1 MTARPDPLPIRP
13 RGPVAVRLRPPGSRS
28 IANRA
33 LAAAALARGQS
44 KLCGITASDDTLAMR
59 EGLAAL
65 GVQIER
71 LPQRGALR
79 RWAARAFGAGAE
91 GETWR
96 VWGRAGRLRAPQ
108 SAAGA
113 IDVGASG
120 TTARFLS
127 AAAALADGPVTLD
140 GSPRMRQRPIAELA
154 EALRELGAQVEV
166 LGEAGCPPLRVTGGG
181 GAGESNGAGEPGGP
195 GSGGGLRGGEALV
208 DARRSSQFVS
218 ALLLAAPCAARG
230 AKLRLR
236 DGALVS
242 RPFVDLTLQVMRAF
256 GATPHWCAAGGANE
270 SAEAE
275 HQRGG
280 GPDGPG
286 GGLALRVPPT
296 GYRGARFAV
305 EPDAQAAVYAFTAA
319 AISGGSATALGLP
332 GHSLQADLGVLGAL
346 QEMGCQVQ
354 RGRRSIRLRGPQ
366 WKKGERLRGIE
377 VDGNAW
383 PDAVLALAVAA
394 LFAEGPTTIRGIAHL
409 RLKESDRLAAL
420 ETELRRLGADAR
432 AGADHLHIAPTPV
445 QKLRGA
451 TLHTYDD
458 HRMAMSLALAGLRIP
473 GVRIQNPGCVAKT
486 WPGFFEALESW

>member
-1 MTARPDPLPIRP
+1 MKGRPDPLPIRP
-13 RGPVAVRLRPPGSRS
+13 RGPVAARLRPPGSRS

-33 LAAAALARGQS
+33 LAAAALAQGQS
-44 KLCGITASDDTLAMR
+44 RLCGITASDDTLAMR

-71 LPQRGALR
+71 LPQARGAR
-79 RWAARAFGAGAE
+79 RLAGRIFGAGAGQ

-108 SAAGA
+108 SA

-154 EALRELGAQVEV
+154 EALRELGALVEI
-166 LGEAGCPPLRVTGGG
+166 LGEAGCPPLRVTGG
-181 GAGESNGAGEPGGP
+181 AGEPD
-195 GSGGGLRGGEALV
+195 SAGGLRGGEAQV
-208 DARRSSQFVS
+208 DASRSSQFVS

-236 DGALVS
+236 HGALVS

-256 GATPHWCAAGGANE
+256 GAAPHWCAGGSASE

-275 HQRGG
+275 RQCGG
-280 GPDGPG
+280 ET
-286 GGLALRVPPT
+286 ALRVPPT
-296 GYRGARFAV
+296 GYRGTRFAV
-305 EPDAQAAVYAFTAA
+305 EPDAQAAVYAFAAA

-332 GHSLQADLGVLGAL
+332 GHSLQADLGVLDAF

-377 VDGNAW
+377 IDGNAW

-420 ETELRRLGADAR
+420 ETELQRLGADAR
-432 AGADHLHIAPTPV
+432 AGADHLHIAPSPAR
-445 QKLRGA
+445 KLRGA

-458 HRMAMSLALAGLRIP
+458 HRMAMSLALAGLRLP
-473 GVRIQNPGCVAKT
+473 GVRIRNPGCVAKT

>member
-140 GSPRMRQRPIAELA
+140 GSSRMRQRPIAELA

-195 GSGGGLRGGEALV
+195 GSAGGLRGGEALV

-256 GATPHWCAAGGANE
+256 GATPHWCAEG
-270 SAEAE
+270 
-275 HQRGG
+275 
-280 GPDGPG
+280 
-286 GGLALRVPPT
+286 LRVPPT

-346 QEMGCQVQ
+346 QEMGCQVK

-366 WKKGERLRGIE
+366 WKKGGRLRGIE
-377 VDGNAW
+377 VNGNAW

-420 ETELRRLGADAR
+420 ETELQRLGADAR
-432 AGADHLHIAPTPV
+432 ADADHLHIAPTPV

>member
-1 MTARPDPLPIRP
+1 MKGWPDPLPIRP
-13 RGPVAVRLRPPGSRS
+13 RGPVAARLRPPGSRS

-44 KLCGITASDDTLAMR
+44 QLCGITASDDTLAMR
-59 EGLAAL
+59 AGLAAL

-71 LPQRGALR
+71 LPRARGAR
-79 RWAARAFGAGAE
+79 RLAGRIFGAGAGAGGQ

-96 VWGRAGRLRAPQ
+96 VWGRGGRLRAPQ
-108 SAAGA
+108 SA

-127 AAAALADGPVTLD
+127 AAAALADGSVTLD

-154 EALRELGAQVEV
+154 QALRELGAQVEI
-166 LGEAGCPPLRVTGGG
+166 LGEAGCPPLRVTGG
-181 GAGESNGAGEPGGP
+181 AD
-195 GSGGGLRGGEALV
+195 GLRGGEAQV

-236 DGALVS
+236 QGALVS
-242 RPFVDLTLQVMRAF
+242 RPFVALTLQVMRAF
-256 GATPHWCAAGGANE
+256 GATPHWCE
-270 SAEAE
+270 T
-275 HQRGG
+275 
-280 GPDGPG
+280 
-286 GGLALRVPPT
+286 ALRVPPT
-296 GYRGARFAV
+296 GYQGARFAV
-305 EPDAQAAVYAFTAA
+305 EPDAQAAVYAFAAA

-332 GHSLQADLGVLGAL
+332 GHSLQADLGVLDAL
-346 QEMGCQVQ
+346 QAMGCQVR
-354 RGRRSIRLRGPQ
+354 RGRRSIRLRGPDRN
-366 WKKGERLRGIE
+366 KGERLRGIE
-377 VDGNAW
+377 VNGNAW

-432 AGADHLHIAPTPV
+432 AGADHLHIAPPPERERERT
-445 QKLRGA
+445 LRGA

-473 GVRIQNPGCVAKT
+473 GVRIRNPGCVAKT

>member
-1 MTARPDPLPIRP
+1 MTTRPKQLS
-13 RGPVAVRLRPPGSRS
+13 GPPQIRLRASEPDRRFLRLFERRPPALELPGSRS

-33 LAAAALARGQS
+33 LVAAALAEGKS
-44 KLCGITASDDTLAMR
+44 KLAGITACDDTLAMC
-59 EGLAAL
+59 EGLKAL
-65 GVQIER
+65 GVQIEHF
-71 LPQRGALR
+71 PRGKSLR
-79 RWAARAFGAGAE
+79 
-91 GETWR
+91 ETWQ
-96 VWGRAGRLRAPQ
+96 VTGLAGGLRAPQ
-108 SAAGA
+108 AA

-154 EALRELGAQVEV
+154 EALRELGAQVEI
-166 LGEAGCPPLRVTGGG
+166 LGEAGCPPLRVTGAGG
-181 GAGESNGAGEPGGP
+181 VGA
-195 GSGGGLRGGEALV
+195 GGLRGGEALV
-208 DARRSSQFVS
+208 DASRSSQFVS
-218 ALLLAAPCAARG
+218 ALLLAAPCAASG

-236 DGALVS
+236 RGALVS

-256 GATPHWCAAGGANE
+256 GATPQWCADEDAGESANG

-275 HQRGG
+275 RQHEGG
-280 GPDGPG
+280 EA
-286 GGLALRVPPT
+286 ALRVPPT

-305 EPDAQAAVYAFTAA
+305 EPDAQAAVYAFAAA

-332 GHSLQADLGVLGAL
+332 GHSAQADLGVLGAL
-346 QEMGCQVQ
+346 QEMGCEVK
-354 RGRRSIRLRGPQ
+354 RRRRSIRLRGPRNG
-366 WKKGERLRGIE
+366 KLRGIE

-432 AGADHLHIAPTPV
+432 AGADHLHIAPAPT
-445 QKLRGA
+445 LRGA
-451 TLHTYDD
+451 DLHTYDD
-458 HRMAMSLALAGLRIP
+458 HRMAMSLALAGLRIS
-473 GVRIQNPGCVAKT
+473 GVRICNPGCVAKT